1 MLCAV
6 SLGFCRALG
15 LIALASRLRAGL
27 PLFVCK
33 HDFFDNAA
41 FERIRQVGQEPDS
54 VHNSQEDHDYSALSP
69 SFLSCADTFQSVDA
83 CARRPDWRLGGP
95 PPMGMAA
102 MQVGPMPMH
111 TQMQGSPRMPGMAS
125 GSFHQSMSMQ
135 QPGVDP
141 GRVVKRRSTDEDYRP
156 HRCKL

>member
-1 MLCAV
+1 MPCLWDSVVLWV
-6 SLGFCRALG
+6 SSPFSL
-15 LIALASRLRAGL
+15 LASRLRAGL

-95 PPMGMAA
+95 PPMGMGT
-102 MQVGPMPMH
+102 MMGPMQGGAMPLSMH
-111 TQMQGSPRMPGMAS
+111 MHMQRMPGYVQAE
-125 GSFHQSMSMQ
+125 
-135 QPGVDP
+135 PG
-141 GRVVKRRSTDEDYRP
+141 EW
-156 HRCKL
+156 

>member
-1 MLCAV
+1 MPCLWDSVVLWV
-6 SLGFCRALG
+6 SSPFSL
-15 LIALASRLRAGL
+15 LASRLRAGL

-95 PPMGMAA
+95 PPMGMGA
-102 MQVGPMPMH
+102 MMGPMQGGAMPLPMH
-111 TQMQGSPRMPGMAS
+111 MHMQRMPGYVQAE
-125 GSFHQSMSMQ
+125 
-135 QPGVDP
+135 P
-141 GRVVKRRSTDEDYRP
+141 GRMVKRRTTDEDYRP
-156 HRCKL
+156 HRFKL